1 MQIAADVILA
11 AVLIVA
17 AIMDLRTGRIF
28 NYLVYPAILLGLAL
42 AAADGAIAGDD
53 AMAGL
58 KDHVVGATVA
68 FALMFFCYAIGGM
81 GGGDV
86 KLMVAVGALGGFAR
100 AGQGEFLLYAI
111 FYAFAVG
118 AVLGLLIAIWR
129 GVLGETAI
137 RTWWGVRMLAM
148 PDTSLADAVPEATI
162 RVPFGFATCVGTLW
176 LLAENYTGVTLG
188 SLLT

>member
-11 AVLIVA
+11 TVLIVA
-17 AIMDLRTGRIF
+17 AITDLRTGRIF
-28 NYLVYPAILLGLAL
+28 NHLVYPAILLGLAL
-42 AAADGAIAGDD
+42 AAADGEIVGDD

-58 KDHVVGATVA
+58 KDHVVGAAVA

-100 AGQGEFLLYAI
+100 AEQGQFLLYAI
-111 FYAFAVG
+111 FYAFAIG
-118 AVLGLLIAIWR
+118 AVMGLLIALWR
-129 GVLGETAI
+129 GVLGTAAA
-137 RTWWGVRMLAM
+137 RTWWGVRMLAV
-148 PDTSLADAVPEATI
+148 PGTSLGEAVPKATI

-176 LLAENYTGVTLG
+176 LLAENYTDVTLG
-188 SLLT
+188 SLLG